1 MLQKGNFLIPNS
13 FIYIQGIYLGDK
25 KLFKSVGHT
34 TYIQNN
40 YFNRKPINTP
50 CPFGNNFYS
59 GSLFGFGFG
68 GCVPYV
74 PPAPSFIYP
83 PYGFS
88 MPMLG
93 SFCTPCPTFGIYNFG
108 AMNKILDVFT
118 LLGTVNAAT
127 NMTQN
132 FFNGLSSYSRTRIPS
147 SSASSRANT
156 SSISTNTNLP
166 QLENA
171 GYDKEKGGAL
181 ARDAANNA
189 VGFTG
194 YCAKYVRRA
203 LDRTG
208 LGTGERGDGYEYA
221 SILSRNPNFK
231 EISTDNLNLSLLPAG
246 CILVYDRGVSGYS
259 SNAGHVE
266 VTLGNGQAVS
276 DGVTNHI
283 KNGARVFIPV

>member
-1 MLQKGNFLIPNS
+1 MLS
-13 FIYIQGIYLGDK
+13 
-25 KLFKSVGHT
+25 SVGHT

-40 YFNRKPINTP
+40 FFNRMPYNTP
-50 CPFGNNFYS
+50 CAFGNNFYN

-68 GCVPYV
+68 CAPAI
-74 PPAPSFIYP
+74 PPVCGFPSYGFMTMPSF
-83 PYGFS
+83 
-88 MPMLG
+88 PMFNT
-93 SFCTPCPTFGIYNFG
+93 FCMPCPTFGIYNFG
-108 AMNKILDVFT
+108 AMNRVLDVFT
-118 LLGTVNAAT
+118 LLNSVNATT
-127 NMTQN
+127 NITQN
-132 FFNGLSSYSRTRIPS
+132 FFNSLSSLTAPRTSRHS
-147 SSASSRANT
+147 SSAKASRANT

-166 QLENA
+166 QLKDA

-181 ARDAANNA
+181 ARDVASNA

-208 LGTGERGDGYEYA
+208 LGTGERGDGYQYA

-231 EISTDNLNLSLLPAG
+231 EISTSNLNLSSLPAG

-259 SNAGHVE
+259 TSAGHVE

-276 DGVTNHI
+276 DGVTNQI

>member
-1 MLQKGNFLIPNS
+1 MFR
-13 FIYIQGIYLGDK
+13 
-25 KLFKSVGHT
+25 SVGHT

-40 YFNRKPINTP
+40 YFNQRPYNTP
-50 CPFGNNFYS
+50 CMGGNNFYN

-68 GCVPYV
+68 GCAPAIPQVPVCGFPSIGYSNFGFVPSYPMFNTFCVPY
-74 PPAPSFIYP
+74 SN
-83 PYGFS
+83 
-88 MPMLG
+88 
-93 SFCTPCPTFGIYNFG
+93 FGIYNFC
-108 AMNKILDVFT
+108 ALNKVLDVFT
-118 LLGTVNAAT
+118 LLGSVNATT

-132 FFNGLSSYSRTRIPS
+132 FFNRMSSLTS
-147 SSASSRANT
+147 SKSTSISAAKANT
-156 SSISTNTNLP
+156 STISTKTNLP
-166 QLENA
+166 ELEES

-181 ARDAANNA
+181 AKDVANNA

-194 YCAKYVRRA
+194 YCAKYVRQA

-208 LGTGERGDGYEYA
+208 LGTGERGNGYEYA

-231 EISTDNLNLSLLPAG
+231 EVSTDNLNLSSLPAG

-283 KNGARVFIPV
+283 KDGARVFIPV

>member
-1 MLQKGNFLIPNS
+1 MFRA
-13 FIYIQGIYLGDK
+13 
-25 KLFKSVGHT
+25 VGHT

-40 YFNRKPINTP
+40 FFNQRPYNTP
-50 CPFGNNFYS
+50 CMGGNNFYN

-68 GCVPYV
+68 CC
-74 PPAPSFIYP
+74 APSLP
-83 PYGFS
+83 PVPVCGFPS
-88 MPMLG
+88 FGYSTFGFMPALPMFNA
-93 SFCTPCPTFGIYNFG
+93 FCTPCPTFGIYNFG
-108 AMNKILDVFT
+108 ALNRVLDVFT
-118 LLGTVNAAT
+118 LLNTVNAST

-132 FFNGLSSYSRTRIPS
+132 FFNRLSTVTAPRT
-147 SSASSRANT
+147 ASVAKANT
-156 SSISTNTNLP
+156 STISTKTNLP
-166 QLENA
+166 ELEDA

-181 ARDAANNA
+181 AKDAANNA

-194 YCAKYVRRA
+194 YCAKYVRQA

-208 LGTGERGDGYEYA
+208 LGTGERGNGYEYA

-231 EISTDNLNLSLLPAG
+231 EISADNLNLSSLPAG

-259 SNAGHVE
+259 SSAGHVE

-283 KNGARVFIPV
+283 KDGARVFIPV